1 MILGID
7 TSNYTTSVC
16 LAEGGSIVSDRRK
29 LLTVKQGERG
39 LRQSDAF
46 YQHVM
51 ELPSLT
57 EGIDFRSLDAV
68 CVSDRPRREEGSYM
82 PCFNA
87 GVSFAKVISDG
98 LGIPLFRV
106 SHQMGHIRAA
116 LQDSGLDTSV
126 PFLSV
131 HLSGGTTEV
140 LYTDY
145 NSGDIMTRIVCATS
159 DISAGQFID
168 RIGVAMGSAF
178 PAGKTL
184 DAMFDITK
192 AEKLPVSIKDGN
204 VSFSGVE
211 TKVQRMVSSGEY
223 SEEALAS
230 SVFLCV
236 GKSVGAM
243 IGHAVKTTGLDRVL
257 IAGGVSSSMNIR
269 GIIAGSVPKK
279 TALYYAPDGMG
290 SDNACGTALLG
301 EEYLISGGK
310 QWKN

>member
-16 LAEGGSIVSDRRK
+16 TVEGGRVVSDRRK

-51 ELPSLT
+51 ELPHLA
-57 EGIDFRSLDAV
+57 EGVDFSALEAV

-98 LGIPLFRV
+98 CGIPLFRV

-116 LQDSGLDTSV
+116 LQGSGLSTEE

-140 LYTDY
+140 LRTDY
-145 NSGDIMTRIVCATS
+145 NGGDILTRIVCATS

-168 RIGVAMGSAF
+168 RIGVAMGTAF
-178 PAGKTL
+178 PAGRVL
-184 DAMFDITK
+184 DEMFDLSK
-192 AEKLPVSIKDGN
+192 AVKLPVSLKDGN

-211 TKVQRMVSSGEY
+211 TKVQRMVKSGEY
-223 SEEALAS
+223 SPEVLAS

-236 GKSVGAM
+236 GRSVAAM
-243 IGHAVKTTGLDRVL
+243 IRHAVQAEGLDRVL
-257 IAGGVSSSMNIR
+257 IAGGVSSSLNIR
-269 GIIAGSVPKK
+269 NIISEEVSSSVS
-279 TALYYAPDGMG
+279 LYYAGNGMG

-301 EEYLISGGK
+301 EEYLS
-310 QWKN
+310 QRR